1 MTNRP
6 MGTFAALGLT
16 VLRVLSSFLL
26 MVHGGQKLFGWLGG
40 MGSAGQTA
48 QFPTLP
54 WFAGVIELFGGG
66 LVLLGLFSRP
76 VAFLISGEMAVA
88 YFKVH
93 APMGFWPTQNHGEA
107 AALFCFIF
115 FAISALG
122 PGPWSLDRLWRR

>member
-1 MTNRP
+1 MTDRP

-40 MGSAGQTA
+40 MGGQGQVA
-48 QFPTLP
+48 HFPELP
-54 WFAGVIELFGGG
+54 WFAGVIEFFGGG
-66 LVLLGLFSRP
+66 LVLLGLFTRP

-93 APMGFWPTQNHGEA
+93 APMAFWPTQNHGEP

-115 FAISALG
+115 FAIAALG
-122 PGPWSLDRLWRR
+122 PGPWSLDRAWRR